1 MNTIQNWSNEF
12 NKWIPQR
19 PKQQNEPSVNIA
31 RDTAPVDS
39 NVGFNKLQDVAA
51 SSELFVS
58 QAKSNVFHE
67 QGKAESPI
75 KHQAGEVCVDDSC
88 KPSISS
94 LNPHKQSI
102 GDDVPVI
109 KQLLDNMVNFIDEAA
124 TLPNQNPVF
133 QTADTE
139 EENDEN
145 DDKYRDFD
153 VFLIDAQKTWP
164 DRIGIIGM

>member
-1 MNTIQNWSNEF
+1 M
-12 NKWIPQR
+12 
-19 PKQQNEPSVNIA
+19 
-31 RDTAPVDS
+31 
-39 NVGFNKLQDVAA
+39 
-51 SSELFVS
+51 
-58 QAKSNVFHE
+58 
-67 QGKAESPI
+67 
-75 KHQAGEVCVDDSC
+75 
-88 KPSISS
+88 
-94 LNPHKQSI
+94 
-102 GDDVPVI
+102 I